1 MEYVENWCIKIIDQL
16 EEMKED
22 KKNVQS
28 NSKKNVGVY
37 KFYQK
42 NDIKTIWRI
51 HVDEIFA
58 LASKNSE
65 QAKLN
70 ESEEENDALE

>member
-1 MEYVENWCIKIIDQL
+1 M
-16 EEMKED
+16 
-22 KKNVQS
+22 
-28 NSKKNVGVY
+28 Y

-42 NDIKTIWRI
+42 NDIETIWRI

-58 LASKNSE
+58 LASKNFE

>member
-1 MEYVENWCIKIIDQL
+1 MYR
-16 EEMKED
+16 
-22 KKNVQS
+22 
-28 NSKKNVGVY
+28 
-37 KFYQK
+37 FYQK
-42 NDIKTIWRI
+42 NDIETIWRI